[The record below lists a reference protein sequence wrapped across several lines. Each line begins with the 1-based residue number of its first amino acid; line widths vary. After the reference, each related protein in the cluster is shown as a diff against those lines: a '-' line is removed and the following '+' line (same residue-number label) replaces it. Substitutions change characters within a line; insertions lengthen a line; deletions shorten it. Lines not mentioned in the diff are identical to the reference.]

1 MYRIIAAM
9 FLLLASA
16 AASSAQGLFSGT
28 LDALFMGQPE
38 LIRRSPRL
46 GLGFTTA
53 TRGATPRSVFHASH

>member
-38 LIRRSPRL
+38 LIRR

-53 TRGATPRSVFHASH
+53 TRGATSRSVFHASH